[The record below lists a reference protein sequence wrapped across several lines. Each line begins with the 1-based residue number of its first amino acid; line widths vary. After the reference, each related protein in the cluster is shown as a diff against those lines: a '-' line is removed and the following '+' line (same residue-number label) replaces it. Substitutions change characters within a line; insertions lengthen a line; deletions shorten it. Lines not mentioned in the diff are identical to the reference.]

1 VSHPAEVAI
10 GEHADQKPTRRMGM
24 RGSPGL
30 TLLSAALGVMMVAL
44 LTRKGNGEAQYVP
57 AH

>member
-1 VSHPAEVAI
+1 MSHSAEVAI
-10 GEHADQKPTRRMGM
+10 GEHADSKTTKRSGM
-24 RGSPGL
+24 RRSPGL

-44 LTRKGNGEAQYVP
+44 DGTIAV